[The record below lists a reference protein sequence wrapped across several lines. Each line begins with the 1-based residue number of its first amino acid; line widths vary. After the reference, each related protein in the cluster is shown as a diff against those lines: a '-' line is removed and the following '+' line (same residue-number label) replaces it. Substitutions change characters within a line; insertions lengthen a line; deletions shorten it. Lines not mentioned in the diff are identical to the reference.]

1 MKKPFYCPLKKIMH
15 EKKRISGCFGQSSL
29 LFYITIQLPVFI
41 EYLHHFY
48 YIHKHILNS
57 SHTS

>member
-1 MKKPFYCPLKKIMH
+1 MKKPFYFPLKKIKH
-15 EKKRISGCFGQSSL
+15 EKKKRCFGQSSL

-57 SHTS
+57 SYIS